1 MSEQVRLD
9 NIFRV
14 FTAFDTDDDSRISW
28 RDFDVKARGIG
39 AEFRLDLD
47 SPEVTA
53 LTQAYRDIWNYI
65 RGADDDADDEVTEEE
80 FREAHEAGRLT
91 TGDLLH
97 KWEAVA
103 AQAFTIADRDEDG
116 RLDRNEF
123 TRLYRGAGIT
133 DPQVAAIAFANLDL
147 DDDGLLDLPEFI
159 TQTRGLFTATDETAK
174 GTHLL
179 GD

>member
-28 RDFDVKARGIG
+28 RDFEVKARGIG
-39 AEFRLDLD
+39 LEFRLAGA

-53 LTQAYRDIWNYI
+53 LTEAYREIWDYI
-65 RGADDDADDEVTEEE
+65 RGADVDVDGEVTQEE

-91 TGDLLH
+91 TGELLT
-97 KWEAVA
+97 KWETA
-103 AQAFTIADRDEDG
+103 AARAFAIADRDGDG
-116 RLDRNEF
+116 RLDEQEF

-133 DPQVAAIAFANLDL
+133 DPQVAAIAFASVDV
-147 DDDGLLDLPEFI
+147 DSDGLLELSEFI
-159 TQTRGLFTATDETAK
+159 TQTRGLFTATDESAK

-179 GD
+179 GE